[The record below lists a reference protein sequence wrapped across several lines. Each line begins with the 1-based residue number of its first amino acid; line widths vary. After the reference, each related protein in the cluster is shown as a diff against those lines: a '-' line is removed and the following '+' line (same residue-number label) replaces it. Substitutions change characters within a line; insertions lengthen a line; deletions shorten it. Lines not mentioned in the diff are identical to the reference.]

1 MDVPREH
8 YAKGNKPVR
17 ERQVLYDFTYV
28 WNLMKKKKLT
38 NKIERDWYTEQ
49 TDNSQREGGLGV
61 SMKMVKGLS
70 REKTHNHRQQYGD

>member
-1 MDVPREH
+1 MEYYSAFKKEGNLTFFNRMDVPREH

-38 NKIERDWYTEQ
+38 NKIERD
-49 TDNSQREGGLGV
+49 
-61 SMKMVKGLS
+61 
-70 REKTHNHRQQYGD
+70 